1 MKNVIPKSFNFPE
14 GEVLL
19 IDKPLNWTSFDVV
32 NFIRGFLRKI
42 YGWKKLKVG
51 HAGTLDPLATGLLI
65 ICTGRFTKKI
75 DEYQGLNK
83 VYVGKMYF
91 GATTPSYD
99 KETEI
104 DREFDIS
111 DIEESEL
118 LAMAKSFEGEIEQIP
133 PAYSAIKIKGK
144 RAFEYARKNNEVKL
158 KSRLVKINEF
168 TISNISLPNI
178 DFSVDCSKGTY
189 IRSLMRDFGEKLDKG
204 AYLSQLRRTHIGEFK
219 VTNAFSLE
227 EFKQEVLRQTG
238 TEDSKA

>member
-1 MKNVIPKSFNFPE
+1 MKNAIPKSFNFPD

-19 IDKPLNWTSFDVV
+19 IDKPLDWTSFDVV
-32 NFIRGFLRKI
+32 NFIRGFLRKV

-83 VYVGKMYF
+83 VYVGSMHF

-111 DIEESEL
+111 DIEETML
-118 LAMAKSFEGEIEQIP
+118 LDTTKAFEGEIEQIP

-144 RAFEYARKNNEVKL
+144 RAFEYARKNNDIKL
-158 KSRLVKINEF
+158 KSRLVKINAF
-168 TISNISLPNI
+168 TILDIDLPNI
-178 DFSVDCSKGTY
+178 DFSVNCSKGTY
-189 IRSLMRDFGEKLDKG
+189 IRSLVRDFGEKLDKG
-204 AYLSQLRRTHIGEFK
+204 AYLSQLRRTQIGEFK
-219 VTNAFSLE
+219 VTDAFSLE
-227 EFKQEVLRQTG
+227 EFKQEVLQQTG
-238 TEDSKA
+238 TEDNKT